1 MNDDLRPVHRRQWV
15 IRAAVATAAV
25 AATCLPAAGPPG
37 RAAAPPAPRLGPAA
51 LSTTVTDGSR
61 PAVSGDGRFVVFEGT
76 IDGRRT
82 VYVTD
87 RQSGST
93 TELSPVPDGVRGGD
107 TVLPSVSADG
117 CVVVALSEVP
127 FDLFRD
133 DDEDARWDV
142 YRLAQPHCGG
152 QPGAWELVSTR
163 ADGIARDDVAGDVA
177 PSVSGSGAVVAYT
190 HPLDGAP
197 DGVMTI
203 TVVDLTL
210 PLGTPG
216 RDQPVGGLPAEA
228 PNTVFRYRGFTQPAL
243 SANGRHLAFRAD
255 ATASAPLPG
264 WGTGPVAGEWATSQV
279 YVWDRAAVDPLSAVH
294 LVSGRDGTAS
304 AAGADDPAI
313 SEDGRIVVYRSSDH
327 GLADASYPPCTVT
340 AAPVVPAGPA
350 PPACPTQVFRF
361 DRDTDGNGVFDEP
374 PRRFPTA
381 LISATDVDG
390 AGPAA
395 AIAGD
400 RFSWAPAVNVD
411 GSQVVFVT
419 DSTNLLVEHVGG
431 GGTAEDGDLLVA
443 DVGSGALH
451 RVSSRLAATPV
462 PGAHGHPAM
471 SDTGRVIVFDTVVA
485 GAFTGDGSLAGRHV
499 VASSSPP
506 NLSLAA
512 ADFGT
517 VLVGWDSA
525 ELYISVL
532 NDGPGAFRPRAVNSS
547 SANFKIRGGSCT
559 RQVVVPAG
567 GTCTVYVVFNP
578 TAPRV
583 FNARIDVAEDGFEA
597 VTVGADVRGTG
608 GEPALAIDPAGL
620 DFDPV
625 VVGAP
630 GVRRTV
636 DVENVSFA
644 PTSISSIRIV
654 GPHAGDFSVVRQA
667 CTNRALNP
675 AATCSVEVEFHPTAG
690 YHRTAILSVSTP
702 SGPYTAAILSGQGR
716 YAPRLELRAATVR
729 AGGVLGIGGAGFPA
743 SSGVTLRF
751 ADTGRVF
758 AIVTSNESGVVLAE
772 VAVPARERGGVR
784 TLVASGPDD
793 AAATIDVTIERD
805 VVMPGT
811 PGYGLGA

>member
-15 IRAAVATAAV
+15 TRAAVATAAV
-25 AATCLPAAGPPG
+25 AATCLLASGPPG
-37 RAAAPPAPRLGPAA
+37 RAAAPPMPRLGPAA
-51 LSTTVTDGSR
+51 LSATVTDGAR
-61 PAVSGDGRFVVFEGT
+61 PSVSGDGRIVVFEGSV
-76 IDGRRT
+76 DGRRT

-93 TELSPVPDGVRGGD
+93 TELSPVPEGVRSGD

-117 CVVVALSEVP
+117 CVVVALTEIP

-197 DGVMTI
+197 DDVMTI

-216 RDQPVGGLPAEA
+216 RDQSVGGLPTEA
-228 PNTVFRYRGFTQPAL
+228 PNTVFRYHGFTQPAL

-264 WGTGPVAGEWATSQV
+264 WGTGPVAGDWATPQV
-279 YVWDRAAVDPLSAVH
+279 YVWDRAAVDPLTAVH
-294 LVSGRDGTAS
+294 LVSGRDGTPS

-313 SEDGRIVVYRSSDH
+313 SEDGRIVAYTSSDH
-327 GLADASYPPCTVT
+327 GLADAAYPPCT
-340 AAPVVPAGPA
+340 
-350 PPACPTQVFRF
+350 PACPTQVFRF
-361 DRDTDGNGVFDEP
+361 DRDTDGNGVFDEQ
-374 PRRFPTA
+374 PRGFPTA

-390 AGPAA
+390 VTGPAA

-400 RFSWAPAVNVD
+400 QSSWAPAVNVD
-411 GSQVVFVT
+411 GSQVAFVT
-419 DSTNLLVEHVGG
+419 DATNLLVEHVGG
-431 GGTAEDGDLLVA
+431 GGSVEDGDLLVA
-443 DVGSGALH
+443 DAGTGALH
-451 RVSSRLAATPV
+451 RVTSRLSASAV
-462 PGAHGHPAM
+462 PGAHAHPAM

-485 GAFTGDGSLAGRHV
+485 GAFTGDSSLTGRQI

-517 VLVGWDSA
+517 VLVGWESA
-525 ELYISVL
+525 ELYVSVL
-532 NDGPGAFRPRAVNSS
+532 NDGPGAFRPRSVSSS
-547 SANFKIRGGSCT
+547 SANFKIKGGSCT

-583 FNARIDVAEDGFEA
+583 FTARIDVAEDGYEA
-597 VTVGADVRGTG
+597 VTVGVDVRGTG

-654 GPHAGDFSVVRQA
+654 GPDAADFSVVRQA

-675 AATCSVEVEFHPTAG
+675 AATCSVEVEFHPIAG
-690 YHRTAILSVSTP
+690 HHRTAILSVATP
-702 SGPYTAAILSGQGR
+702 SGSYTAAILSGQGR
-716 YAPRLELRAATVR
+716 YEPRLELLAPTVR
-729 AGGVLGIGGAGFPA
+729 AGGLLGIGGAGFPA
-743 SSGVTLRF
+743 SSGIMLRF

-772 VAVPARERGGVR
+772 VTAPARERGGLR

-793 AAATIDVTIERD
+793 ATATVDVTVERD
-805 VVMPGT
+805 TVMPGT
-811 PGYGLGA
+811 PGYGLGG